1 MAERSNVLPWKGSRG
16 AILSGVRIPLSPL
29 RNKMFPFMGT
39 FYFAVFRRVEVDEN
53 TGANVEPVGETAR
66 WCPDQSERVANF
78 ESRANPFRRI
88 ESTRKRLLPWS
99 TKTENGIFK
108 T

>member
-29 RNKMFPFMGT
+29 RPARTEFILFDAGLLSEK
-39 FYFAVFRRVEVDEN
+39 AEVDEN

-66 WCPDQSERVANF
+66 WCLDQSEQVANF
-78 ESRANPFRRI
+78 ESRANPPL
-88 ESTRKRLLPWS
+88 SAMTV
-99 TKTENGIFK
+99 
-108 T
+108 